1 MVKLNVVPSNNFLL
15 KGIRIAPIK
24 IPASEPKLKT
34 QRPSLS
40 KTSQALS
47 FTFSVSF
54 SVSCSSLSWP
64 LSLSLS
70 FSVPLS
76 ISCSCSCSCSSFSW
90 SCSFFSSNISSL
102 ILFLALTFNLYNL
115 VKYIFAFLCSI
126 LSGYN
131 LFLKFLWFATRPLN
145 IIPLG

>member
-90 SCSFFSSNISSL
+90 SCSFFCSCSSSFSIFFFLFFSL
-102 ILFLALTFNLYNL
+102 LETSIINLFCLL
-115 VKYIFAFLCSI
+115 VESI
-126 LSGYN
+126 LSVGTLLGSYSII
-131 LFLKFLWFATRPLN
+131 FYLKVF
-145 IIPLG
+145 